1 MRFVLIGLIPFFI
14 SFSAYSETPKEC
26 KNPTFRGCAHIE
38 TGPDYDAECKEIEL
52 PAKKFRDLE
61 EILLHVS
68 ITPLSL
74 ESREA
79 SKLPAFLQKDALTEK
94 IKARFEQLY
103 SVCVSPGA
111 NGLQKPVRVV
121 DDMRSEDFE
130 KEGVLGVW
138 IDVYAPSEL
147 ASLVENGIY
156 IVKFN
161 YYRNSA
167 EYNEFWDL
175 RRDVAIPVQTEMD
188 LDRFLSKLGTFG
200 TY

>member
-1 MRFVLIGLIPFFI
+1 MRFVFIGLISFFI
-14 SFSAYSETPKEC
+14 SCSAYSETPRDC
-26 KNPTFRGCAHIE
+26 KNPSFRGCGHIE
-38 TGPDYDAECKEIEL
+38 PGPGYDAECKEIEL
-52 PAKKFRDLE
+52 PAKKFRDLD

-79 SKLPAFLQKDALTEK
+79 SRLPAFLQKDALTKK

-111 NGLQKPVRVV
+111 NGLKKPVRVV
-121 DDMRSEDFE
+121 DDMRSKDFE
-130 KEGVLGVW
+130 KEGVLAVW
-138 IDVYAPSEL
+138 IDVYAPSEP
-147 ASLVENGIY
+147 ADLVENGIH

-161 YYRNSA
+161 YYRNNSK
-167 EYNEFWDL
+167 YNDFWDL
-175 RRDVAIPVQTEMD
+175 RRDVAIPVQTETD